1 MKFTVATLAAASAT
15 AVVAQYDAHSSK
27 YQNMYAPHPTTA
39 PYAPSAH
46 ATMTLEEVTLQL
58 KTLSKKVADLEHVDT
73 APSAGV
79 GCASQC
85 QSAMAAKVPHLCPKW
100 CTGIS
105 SKPSVALSVLQEVPE
120 LLQDSLTADTTICL
134 FSGIFQAIGDDA
146 ALGLEH
152 SVLLGF
158 RMPIVKKAGKV
169 RASLRIGVEG
179 VVEDDDVAKFWMA
192 NVDDD
197 SLPKLI
203 RDTAAG
209 TPLAPIPKNCAADGY
224 IVGEL
229 LNKGLVGEDK
239 TLVKTQ
245 VEGALLDIDM
255 STEVQ
260 KLVNGQHWQFNNM
273 VMILL
278 TFMDAAGDLA
288 RDGDGPYPVAI
299 PSEML
304 IKFTRPQ
311 IASNKW
317 GHGKNRMPSYGYGQQ
332 PSYGGYDSSDYGQ
345 PPVYGNSY
353 GSSQYGGYGMDYGTG
368 YDNSYASYDQYD
380 NGYGNIGVYGSSSYG
395 SNYGSAGYAQ
405 GYDNSYASYDQ
416 YSDGYGHIAA

>member
-15 AVVAQYDAHSSK
+15 AVVAQYDAHTSK

-46 ATMTLEEVTLQL
+46 AAVPMTPEEVTSQL
-58 KTLSKKVADLEHVDT
+58 MALTKKVADLEHVDT

-100 CTGIS
+100 CTGLS
-105 SKPSVALSVLQEVPE
+105 AKPSVAMSVLAAEDN
-120 LLQDSLTADTTICL
+120 LSADTAACF
-134 FSGIFQAIGDDA
+134 FSGIFQAIGDNTR
-146 ALGLEH
+146 EH
-152 SVLLGF
+152 SSLMGF
-158 RMPIVKKAGKV
+158 RVPIVKKATKV
-169 RASLRIGVEG
+169 RASLRLGVEG
-179 VVEDDDVAKFWMA
+179 VVEDDDIAKFWMA
-192 NVDDD
+192 NVDDT
-197 SLPKLI
+197 SLPKLLL
-203 RDTAAG
+203 DATG
-209 TPLAPIPKNCAADGY
+209 TPADITDCASDGR

-245 VEGALLDIDM
+245 VEGALLDIEM

-278 TFMDAAGDLA
+278 TFMDAAGNLGS
-288 RDGDGPYPVAI
+288 RGEDGPHPVVI

-304 IKFTRPQ
+304 LKFARPQ
-311 IASNKW
+311 LKTNKW
-317 GHGKNRMPSYGYGQQ
+317 RYGKNRMPSYGYGQQ

-380 NGYGNIGVYGSSSYG
+380 NGYGNIGAYGSSYG
-395 SNYGSAGYAQ
+395 SNHGSAGYSQ

>member
-1 MKFTVATLAAASAT
+1 MASHLDLSEGTSLHDLSCATPAKVECLDIVT
-15 AVVAQYDAHSSK
+15 NHVVDESKCGTKCHDIAFACPSSLCK
-27 YQNMYAPHPTTA
+27 VPYKPTPTSGPYKPAPTTGPYEPMPSDHHGA
-39 PYAPSAH
+39 PY
-46 ATMTLEEVTLQL
+46 ATMTLEEATLQL
-58 KTLSKKVADLEHVDT
+58 KTLSKKVADLEHVDS

-105 SKPSVALSVLQEVPE
+105 SKPSLALSVLDDNDN
-120 LLQDSLTADTTICL
+120 LAADTTTCL

-179 VVEDDDVAKFWMA
+179 VVEDDDIAKFWMA

-209 TPLAPIPKNCAADGY
+209 TPLAPVPKNCAADGY
-224 IVGEL
+224 IVGKL

-239 TLVKTQ
+239 TLVKSH

-255 STEVQ
+255 SADVQ
-260 KLVNGQHWQFNNM
+260 KLVNGQHWQLGAN
-273 VMILL
+273 
-278 TFMDAAGDLA
+278 A
-288 RDGDGPYPVAI
+288 
-299 PSEML
+299 
-304 IKFTRPQ
+304 TRRRSLP
-311 IASNKW
+311 
-317 GHGKNRMPSYGYGQQ
+317 G
-332 PSYGGYDSSDYGQ
+332 
-345 PPVYGNSY
+345 GNS
-353 GSSQYGGYGMDYGTG
+353 
-368 YDNSYASYDQYD
+368 
-380 NGYGNIGVYGSSSYG
+380 V
-395 SNYGSAGYAQ
+395 
-405 GYDNSYASYDQ
+405 
-416 YSDGYGHIAA
+416 